1 MGKHSRP
8 EKTYIYLL
16 KCPIDGSP
24 KYIGKSNDP
33 NKRKDGHKSK
43 SKTKDNPLSKWIK
56 QLNDKN
62 LRPIVEIIEEVN
74 YEEWIEKEK
83 FYIKKYRDE
92 GFDLK
97 NVNNG
102 SNGLSG
108 PNQTSFKK
116 GNKSWNKGTGGQTNI
131 CVICSKEFK
140 RRPSTAR
147 KQSTCS
153 RQCGGLLST
162 KKQSE
167 ARGIEKI
174 VQLTESMEFVEI
186 FENRADAAR
195 KNNIWPVAIGKR
207 IKGITKRPNLP
218 YEGYI
223 WMSESQY
230 EKFKNESNS
239 R

>member
-1 MGKHSRP
+1 MRKHSRP

-16 KCPIDGSP
+16 RCPIDGSP
-24 KYIGKSNDP
+24 KYVGKSNDP

-62 LRPIVEIIEEVN
+62 LKPIVEIIEEVD
-74 YEEWIEKEK
+74 YKEWIEKEK

-97 NVNNG
+97 NLNNG

-116 GNKSWNKGTGGQTNI
+116 GNKSWNEGTGNSHKRKCDVCGKIFFGSLSKVKRQQT
-131 CVICSKEFK
+131 CSKI
-140 RRPSTAR
+140 
-147 KQSTCS
+147 
-153 RQCGGLLST
+153 CGGLLAFN
-162 KKQSE
+162 KQKE
-167 ARGIEKI
+167 ARNIERI
-174 VQLTESMEFVEI
+174 VQLDLEMNFLEI
-186 FENRADAAR
+186 FESQSDIERKTGFKRATIRAR
-195 KNNIWPVAIGKR
+195 IIKNSLAPHG
-207 IKGITKRPNLP
+207 
-218 YEGYI
+218 GYI

-230 EKFKNESNS
+230 EKIKNESNFK
-239 R
+239 